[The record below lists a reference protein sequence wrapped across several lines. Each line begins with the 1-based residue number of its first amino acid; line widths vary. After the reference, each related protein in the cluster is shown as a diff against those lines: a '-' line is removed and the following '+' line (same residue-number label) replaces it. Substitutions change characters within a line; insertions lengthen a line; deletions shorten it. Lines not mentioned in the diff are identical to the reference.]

1 MRHETVTIVVIAGQ
15 SLGLKHE
22 LTNPRTTI
30 GRVGGGADIQIDDPQ
45 ASALNTVVSV
55 SKEMVRLYDLDS
67 PGGTFLEDE
76 RVEAA
81 GLQHFS
87 EFRIGSTVF
96 MVTIVPT
103 SVMAA
108 N

>member
-1 MRHETVTIVVIAGQ
+1 MHQDTITVFVIAGS

-22 LTNPRTTI
+22 LTKPRTTI
-30 GRVGGGADIQIDDPQ
+30 GRVGGGADIQIDDPKV
-45 ASALNTVVSV
+45 SALNSVLSV

-67 PGGTFLEDE
+67 PIGTYLEDK

-81 GLQHFS
+81 QLEHYS

-96 MVTIVPT
+96 MISIVPT
-103 SVMAA
+103 SIMAA
-108 N
+108 R

>member
-1 MRHETVTIVVIAGQ
+1 MHQDTITVFVIAGP
-15 SLGLKHE
+15 SLGVKHE
-22 LTNPRTTI
+22 LTKPRTTI

-45 ASALNTVVSV
+45 ASALNSVVSV

-67 PGGTFLEDE
+67 PSGTFLEDE

-103 SVMAA
+103 SVMAT